1 MLNFLRKFLLVIKPF
16 SGLLIKTKMQWKM
29 LTVSLYVC
37 LVLDAL
43 LGLKK
48 LIKLIVLLYNQW
60 IAAVDNYT
68 VDTQRS
74 ALFSAAAV
82 DTWFTRHEDMSVP
95 RLTLSGN
102 KQSVSLSVNCYI
114 WFQSILHLISKP
126 RFLGPT
132 DYNQM
137 KKCFEIKHIQKLTNK
152 LTEWF
157 PCFPLASAWK
167 GLARWNQF
175 KFNLAFQ
182 NSNHYHY
189 YKNLDA

>member
-102 KQSVSLSVNCYI
+102 KQSVSLSVNFYI
-114 WFQSILHLISKP
+114 WFQSILHLISRP
-126 RFLGPT
+126 VSWGLLII
-132 DYNQM
+132 
-137 KKCFEIKHIQKLTNK
+137 IKWRNALKL
-152 LTEWF
+152 
-157 PCFPLASAWK
+157 SI
-167 GLARWNQF
+167 
-175 KFNLAFQ
+175 
-182 NSNHYHY
+182 
-189 YKNLDA
+189 YKNLPTNSLNDFLASR